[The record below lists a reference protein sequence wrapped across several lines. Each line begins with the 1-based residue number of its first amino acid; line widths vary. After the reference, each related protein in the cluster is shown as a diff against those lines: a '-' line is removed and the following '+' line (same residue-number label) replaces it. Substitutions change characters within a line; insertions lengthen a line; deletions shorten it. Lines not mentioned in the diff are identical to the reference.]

1 MKRGYCKA
9 TVVLPLIRPPTSSS
23 LKITDGSFCYGSF
36 YLWNQLSISSLSV
49 NLILAPVFSTANSLI
64 PSPVTSSSF
73 DSPLFYNSH
82 CRSHQT
88 FNCLFHKSIPHSIAS
103 FPGMPSRTSTQTV
116 SSELLRFFYFSPL
129 FFVFGSCTRLSWPFH
144 QVR

>member
-49 NLILAPVFSTANSLI
+49 NLILAPVFSTANLLI

-88 FNCLFHKSIPHSIAS
+88 FNCLFHKSIPIVLLLSPECPQGLVPRLFLLSYLDFFI
-103 FPGMPSRTSTQTV
+103 FPP
-116 SSELLRFFYFSPL
+116 YFSCL
-129 FFVFGSCTRLSWPFH
+129 
-144 QVR
+144 VRALD